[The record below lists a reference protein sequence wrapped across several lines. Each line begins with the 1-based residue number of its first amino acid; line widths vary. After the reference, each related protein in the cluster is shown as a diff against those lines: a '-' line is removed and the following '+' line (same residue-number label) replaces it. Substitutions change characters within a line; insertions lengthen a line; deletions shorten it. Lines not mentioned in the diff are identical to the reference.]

1 MNVLLDTHAFIWW
14 IQDNPRLSDTA
25 RNIISDAGNTILLST
40 ASFWEMSIK
49 IQLGKLSLADN
60 SLKFIENQVVINN
73 FEHLPISIAHTWS
86 LQQLPVHHKDPFD
99 RMLITQSRQNELPI
113 ITCDPAFDS
122 YAVDCIW

>member
-113 ITCDPAFDS
+113 ITCAPAFDS